1 MNAARAVAV
10 KTALIHSCLCQN
22 IRVYSQN
29 IGHCHKCCDTRKNL
43 GFDICVVFFQV
54 KNFVKIHKFSLPF
67 LFLTQ
72 NYVHKSTIRY
82 IMPGVNSFF
91 TKF

>member
-1 MNAARAVAV
+1 M
-10 KTALIHSCLCQN
+10 
-22 IRVYSQN
+22 
-29 IGHCHKCCDTRKNL
+29 
-43 GFDICVVFFQV
+43 